1 MGHCA
6 ERGRKTLVR
15 HLLKAM
21 LTGAVLCAVSASSHA
36 QDWPQRPLRIMV
48 IAAPGGLP
56 DVMARLVAKHLTEA
70 LGQPVTVENRPG
82 AGGNMAALAVA
93 KAAPDGYTLLLTG
106 TNHSTNPTLIP
117 DAGFDYDR
125 DLAPVTM
132 VAEANMVL
140 VAHPSLPA
148 NNVAELVA
156 LAKQKPNEVTIA
168 ISPIGTPNHLGAELL
183 ARRAGIDLTFVPY
196 PGIGPATPDLL
207 AGRVQLAI
215 SAMSSIY
222 PHVAAGSLK
231 ALAVT
236 RMVRSPFAPAIPT
249 VSESGIPGFDVNAW
263 VCLMTTGGTPEPIIA
278 RLNAE
283 VRKAMAL
290 PEVRDS
296 FAKQG
301 LEASTMSSAE
311 LGAYIKSESVKWA
324 DVLNNAKVKK

>member
-1 MGHCA
+1 MKLF
-6 ERGRKTLVR
+6 RRKF
-15 HLLKAM
+15 LKLA
-21 LTGAVLCAVSASSHA
+21 GAAL
-36 QDWPQRPLRIMV
+36 
-48 IAAPGGLP
+48 AAPAFPHLASADDYPTRPVRIIAGFAAGGGV
-56 DVMARLVAKHLTEA
+56 DITARLIGQWLSDR
-70 LGQPVTVENRPG
+70 LGQSFVIENRTG
-82 AGGNMAALAVA
+82 AGGNIGTEAVV

-106 TNHSTNPTLIP
+106 TNHATNPTLIP

-132 VAEANMVL
+132 VAEANMLL

-148 NNVAELVA
+148 NNVTELVA

-236 RMVRSPFAPAIPT
+236 RPVRSPFAPAIPT
-249 VSESGIPGFDVNAW
+249 VSESGVPGFDVNAW

-301 LEASTMSSAE
+301 LEASTMSPAE

-324 DVLNNAKVKK
+324 DVLTNAKVKKQ